1 MLDQGGAIIRRFP
14 DTVIVVDH
22 LGLSQPL
29 RRPMSGVELPKLL
42 ALAQYSKV
50 RVKVSGASTMSHQP
64 FAYDDIW
71 GNVLRVIDA
80 FGLDGCMWGT
90 VWMRTI

>member
-1 MLDQGGAIIRRFP
+1 
-14 DTVIVVDH
+14 
-22 LGLSQPL
+22 
-29 RRPMSGVELPKLL
+29 
-42 ALAQYSKV
+42 
-50 RVKVSGASTMSHQP
+50 MSHQP